1 MLKYLLLA
9 SVLLQD
15 SGDSGALIVPL
26 LSLCCGLIFAVVM
39 IAAQWKIFTKA
50 GKPGWAAIIPIY
62 NFVIYL
68 EIVGRPL
75 WFIVLFFIPF
85 VNFIA
90 LILLMMDLAA
100 SFGKDMIYAVLL
112 IVFPYVMLLVLA
124 FSDAQYVG
132 PGAAKNPI
140 FPAN

>member
-1 MLKYLLLA
+1 MLQYLMLA
-9 SVLLQD
+9 SILFQND
-15 SGDSGALIVPL
+15 DAAAIAIPL
-26 LSLCCGLIFAVVM
+26 VASCCGLIFAILT

-50 GKPGWAAIIPIY
+50 GKPGWAALIPIY
-62 NFVIYL
+62 NFVVLL
-68 EIVGRPL
+68 ELVGRPL

-85 VNFIA
+85 LNIIA
-90 LILLMMDLAA
+90 LILVMMDLAA

-112 IVFPYVMLLVLA
+112 ILFTPIMFLVLG
-124 FSDAQYVG
+124 FGDAQYVG

>member
-1 MLKYLLLA
+1 MFKYLLFA
-9 SVLLQD
+9 SVLFQND
-15 SGDSGALIVPL
+15 DAGALIVPL
-26 LSLCCGLIFAVVM
+26 FASCCGLIFAILMV
-39 IAAQWKIFTKA
+39 AAQWKIFTKA

-90 LILLMMDLAA
+90 LILLMLDLAA
-100 SFGKDMIYAVLL
+100 SFGKDMIYAILL
-112 IVFPYVMLLVLA
+112 ILFPYVMLLVLA

-132 PGAAKNPI
+132 PMAAKNPI

>member
-1 MLKYLLLA
+1 M
-9 SVLLQD
+9 V
-15 SGDSGALIVPL
+15 
-26 LSLCCGLIFAVVM
+26 
-39 IAAQWKIFTKA
+39 AAQWKIFTKA

-90 LILLMMDLAA
+90 LILLMLDLAA
-100 SFGKDMIYAVLL
+100 SFGKDMIYAILL
-112 IVFPYVMLLVLA
+112 ILFPYVMLLVLA

-132 PGAAKNPI
+132 PMAAKNPI